1 MEAQHVRSPLFVDVL
16 SVVWAEHTET
26 RKMTPV
32 FQGVYLGAV
41 MGARITGQ
49 GGQGVVVS
57 EQRGAEMLLNR
68 V

>member
-1 MEAQHVRSPLFVDVL
+1 MYEARCSLTC
-16 SVVWAEHTET
+16 SVWCGQEHTET